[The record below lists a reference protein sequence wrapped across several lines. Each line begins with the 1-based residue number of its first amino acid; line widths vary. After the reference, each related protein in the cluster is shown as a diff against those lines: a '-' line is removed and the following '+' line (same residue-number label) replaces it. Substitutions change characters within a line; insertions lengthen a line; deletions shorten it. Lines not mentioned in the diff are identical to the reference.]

1 MNSFVLL
8 KFASSLLLPPAST
21 AAGVLIGAV
30 LLAAGFRRAG
40 RTLFVVA
47 VLQGILFS
55 LPPVADLLIAP
66 LERQAREAAQFA
78 EPCCYSA
85 IVLLG
90 GAIVPATPV
99 WMPSF
104 HLLEGAD
111 RIVYAAELFHSG
123 VAPRIVVS
131 GGRVDA
137 ASVGGTEAEAMK
149 EMLVLLGVPAD
160 AIVTEDR
167 SRNTLDNIAF
177 VHQLIGDERVAL
189 VTSAYHMPRALKI
202 AREARLEAFAFPT
215 DWQVPAGFRPL
226 WENWL
231 PTLGAERN
239 SFLALRE
246 YFALVLDYRRPIV
259 PSRRRTG

>member
-1 MNSFVLL
+1 MDFFVLL
-8 KFASSLLLPPAST
+8 KFVSNLVLPPAST
-21 AAGVLIGAV
+21 VAGVLIGAV
-30 LLAAGFRRAG
+30 LIVGGLRRTG
-40 RTLFVVA
+40 RTIFLVA

-66 LERQAREAAQFA
+66 LEREAREAAQLA

-90 GAIVPATPV
+90 GAVVPASPA

-111 RIVYAAELFHSG
+111 RIVYAAQLFHSG
-123 VAPRIVVS
+123 VASRIVVS

-137 ASVGGTEAEAMK
+137 DPVGSTEAEAMK
-149 EMLVLLGVPAD
+149 DMLVLLGVPVD
-160 AIVTEDR
+160 AIIAEDR

-177 VHQLIGDERVAL
+177 VHQLVLDERVAL
-189 VTSAYHMPRALKI
+189 VTSGYHMPRAMKI
-202 AREARLEAFAFPT
+202 AREAGLKAFAFPT
-215 DWQVPAGFRPL
+215 DWQVPAEVRPA

-231 PTLGAERN
+231 PTIGADRD

-246 YFALVLDYRRPIV
+246 YLALALDKRRL
-259 PSRRRTG
+259 